1 MPKSKVIKVPA
12 AAGVTRKCTA
22 AERRALTAQVMQI
35 GGRLAYPVQLP

>member
-1 MPKSKVIKVPA
+1 MPKSKVIKVP